1 MPYIYLSGVIVMILL
16 CLWIYNR
23 AYIIP
28 RIIMSLILGIFS
40 WVGVAGVLI
49 AFIIA
54 IIENENKT
62 RR

>member
-1 MPYIYLSGVIVMILL
+1 MSYIYLSGVIVMVLL

>member
-16 CLWIYNR
+16 CLWIYSR

-49 AFIIA
+49 TFLIV

>member
-1 MPYIYLSGVIVMILL
+1 MPYIYLSGVVVMVLL

-28 RIIMSLILGIFS
+28 RIIMSLTLGIFS
-40 WVGVAGVLI
+40 WVGVVGVLI

-54 IIENENKT
+54 IIENESKT

>member
-1 MPYIYLSGVIVMILL
+1 MPYIYLSGVIVMVLL

>member
-1 MPYIYLSGVIVMILL
+1 MLYIYLSGVIVMILL

-40 WVGVAGVLI
+40 WVGVVGILI
-49 AFIIA
+49 TFLIVIK
-54 IIENENKT
+54 ENESKK
-62 RR
+62 

>member
-1 MPYIYLSGVIVMILL
+1 MPYIYLSGVIVMVLL

-23 AYIIP
+23 AYIIS

>member
-1 MPYIYLSGVIVMILL
+1 
-16 CLWIYNR
+16 
-23 AYIIP
+23 
-28 RIIMSLILGIFS
+28 MSLILGIFS

>member
-1 MPYIYLSGVIVMILL
+1 MVLL

-40 WVGVAGVLI
+40 WVGVVGVLI
-49 AFIIA
+49 TFLIVIK
-54 IIENENKT
+54 ENESKKG
-62 RR
+62 

>member
-1 MPYIYLSGVIVMILL
+1 MLIYLSGVIVMVLL
-16 CLWIYNR
+16 CLWIFNH

-40 WVGVAGVLI
+40 WIGVAGVLI
-49 AFIIA
+49 TFLIV
-54 IIENENKT
+54 IIENESKT

>member
-1 MPYIYLSGVIVMILL
+1 MPYIYLSGVIVMVLL

-54 IIENENKT
+54 IIEDENKT

>member
-1 MPYIYLSGVIVMILL
+1 MPYIYLSGVIVMVLL

-40 WVGVAGVLI
+40 WVGVVGVLI
-49 AFIIA
+49 TFLIVIK
-54 IIENENKT
+54 ENESKKG
-62 RR
+62 R